1 MPPWTASRGTFW
13 SLSLTGRGSH
23 ELDQK
28 AQKAGA
34 ISGAGPDISGLVV
47 AAESIYSRAMGSPA
61 GERHHIVDDLLT
73 QYGGLKGMSQE
84 EVVSLL
90 GPDTDGD
97 QREERLTP
105 GRPGGA
111 GAFGLSHRELRVG
124 MGLPVPLSGGRDR
137 DGEQD
142 LCGLR
147 PEKARLDL
155 WGKEGF
161 KTGWK
166 ENLEAI

>member
-1 MPPWTASRGTFW
+1 MSWIKRHKKLALFLALALIFLGWWWQRSQFTPERWA
-13 SLSLTGRGSH
+13 
-23 ELDQK
+23 
-28 AQKAGA
+28 AQ
-34 ISGAGPDISGLVV
+34 P
-47 AAESIYSRAMGSPA
+47 

-105 GRPGGA
+105 DGREVREL
-111 GAFGLSHRELRVG
+111 GLSHRELRVG

-137 DGEQD
+137 DGERD

>member
-1 MPPWTASRGTFW
+1 MSWIKRHKKLALFLALALIFLGWWWQRSQFTPERW
-13 SLSLTGRGSH
+13 
-23 ELDQK
+23 
-28 AQKAGA
+28 
-34 ISGAGPDISGLVV
+34 
-47 AAESIYSRAMGSPA
+47 AARP

-105 GRPGGA
+105 GGPEARELLA
-111 GAFGLSHRELRVG
+111 YRELRVG
-124 MGLPVPLSGGRDR
+124 MGLPVCLSGGRGCN
-137 DGEQD
+137 GEQD